1 MSRPMRTSRKGLEL
15 IKSFEGFRARSVQLS
30 NGKWVIGY
38 GHTKSAR
45 ANLRVSP
52 DDAELILRFRD
63 LKPIEKLVSER
74 VLCPL
79 SQSEFDALVSFAFN
93 IGEKAFLASEVLSQ
107 LNRGE
112 RLAAAEEMSVWR
124 KGKIDGDLIVVDVFV
139 RRRAAEKAL
148 FLEHPSGRVSL
159 PTALVRPQRDD
170 AVRGIL
176 VGPSELEL
184 QERQRLKGR
193 VRLTADRNETTPQ
206 AAARGVAERL
216 SRIVG
221 EMEQA
226 QAEPDLPPV
235 STIASELEDDA
246 AVVIDDPS
254 IQEITAAIS
263 ALADPAEEGELP
275 EPPGLS
281 GPPEGIERRRPLNQ
295 QSVDLEPVE
304 IEPLNLSEPVL
315 TPIDTDFIDDTEIVE
330 VSEDDIQRAL
340 RENGEVGV
348 PINEMPGVLYWLPFA
363 LLSGLGLIG
372 LIAGTMRFLSP
383 ANSIGANETSQYAGP
398 VLALGGGF
406 LAVISIYYL
415 FRALTRAD

>member
-1 MSRPMRTSRKGLEL
+1 MPRPMRTSRKGLEL

-45 ANLRVSP
+45 PNLRVAP

-63 LKPIEKLVSER
+63 LKPIEKLVSDR

-79 SQSEFDALVSFAFN
+79 SQAEFDALVSFIFN
-93 IGEKAFLASEVLSQ
+93 IGEEAFLSSEVLSQ

-112 RLAAAEEMSVWR
+112 RLAAAEEMSAWR
-124 KGKIDGDLIVVDVFV
+124 KGEIDGDVIVVDVFV

-159 PTALVRPQRDD
+159 PTALLRPQRDD
-170 AVRGIL
+170 DVRGIAASL
-176 VGPSELEL
+176 DLQQ
-184 QERQRLKGR
+184 QERQRFTS
-193 VRLTADRNETTPQ
+193 VRARITPDAKESTPQ

-226 QAEPDLPPV
+226 EAEPTLPPPPSFEPEPV
-235 STIASELEDDA
+235 DEPADI
-246 AVVIDDPS
+246 IDEPS
-254 IQEITAAIS
+254 IQEITDAIS
-263 ALADPAEEGELP
+263 ALADPAEDGDLP
-275 EPPGLS
+275 EPPGMS
-281 GPPEGIERRRPLNQ
+281 GPPEGIERRRPANQ
-295 QSVDLEPVE
+295 QPVELEPID
-304 IEPLNLSEPVL
+304 IEPLQLNDPVL
-315 TPIDTDFIDDTEIVE
+315 APIAGDFIDDTDVVE
-330 VSEDDIQRAL
+330 VSEVDFERAL
-340 RENGEVGV
+340 RENGEAGA
-348 PINEMPGVLYWLPFA
+348 PLNEMPSVLHWLPFA

-372 LIAGTMRFLSP
+372 LIAGVMRFLEP
-383 ANSIGANETSQYAGP
+383 VNPMTADGASLYVGP

-406 LAVISIYYL
+406 LAVISVYYL